1 MRTQIIDGNILML
14 IADDGKVLT
23 EGEGYYSDIRLANPE
38 DQSKYSEVD
47 ESEVPTEN
55 ELNNENK

>member
-47 ESEVPTEN
+47 PPQPEPDVEQQN
-55 ELNNENK
+55 E